1 MGVKLV
7 LSHGGRNVG
16 WMFENTVAKRIFGP
30 KKDEVTWEWRRLHK
44 EELYDLYTPNIIQ
57 VLQ

>member
-7 LSHGGRNVG
+7 LSHGRRNIG
-16 WMFENTVAKRIFGP
+16 WMFENTVPRRIFGP

-44 EELYDLYTPNIIQ
+44 EELYDLYTPNIVQVIQ
-57 VLQ
+57 